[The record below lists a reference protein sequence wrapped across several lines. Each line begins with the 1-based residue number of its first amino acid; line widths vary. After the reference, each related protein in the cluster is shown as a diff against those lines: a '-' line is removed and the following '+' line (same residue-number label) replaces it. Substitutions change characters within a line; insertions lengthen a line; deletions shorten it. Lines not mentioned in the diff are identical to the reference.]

1 MYKTFINGEEVLAMT
16 DYEGTHQQREGNVF
30 LLNAAFKDSLF
41 TYPMKARL
49 DVRMLIAECCPVGLR
64 NGRSYLGQLLRLGLR
79 PRLD

>member
-1 MYKTFINGEEVLAMT
+1 MKAQATYNPRVHSLCKAGMYKTFINGEEVLALT

-49 DVRMLIAECCPVGLR
+49 DVRMLRVSVVP
-64 NGRSYLGQLLRLGLR
+64 
-79 PRLD
+79 